1 MPLGFCGFPV
11 SITISTT
18 RLGESKPVSYRI
30 EQFRQLGLY
39 QEASESEECSF
50 EGGRV
55 VQVPPRIATL
65 LEIVGGNSLGGDKSK
80 QDSSVITMMLQG
92 GMSPADTY
100 ATFKTSAKG
109 QDAISRKNGHS
120 EDYMR
125 RTIERALAFV
135 NSNPTKINIDF
146 SNSKSKPTG
155 TGLIVSMGHEVE
167 TERVHWV
174 WPGYIPAGKL
184 TLVAGDPGM
193 GKSTLVGDLIAR
205 ISKGTHLPS
214 GQRSITGTSLIASA
228 EDSPEDTIIPRL
240 IACGANL
247 KRVGIIRE
255 VRDAKSADEESRY
268 LCFPRDLTLLRD
280 TLVSTGARI
289 LVIDPLNAFVEKGVD
304 TYKDQDIRRILHP
317 LETIAQETGTAII
330 IVAHLNKKEDASTL
344 YRVGGTIGFVGA
356 ARSVLAVSKL
366 PDDTNVL
373 FWLKGNLAR
382 RPPSMAYEIK
392 QVRKIKTATNTWKG
406 ENVIHSSS
414 IRWLGE
420 VDFNPLSKNQAPTP
434 EARVMEEATE
444 FLRQV
449 LQQSQEVDTEALY
462 AEARAAGI
470 AKSHL
475 NRVKSSLGIVQT
487 RRNGAWFWSWPTE

>member
-1 MPLGFCGFPV
+1 MLLEFYESLD

-18 RLGESKPVSYRI
+18 RLGESKPVYRI

-39 QEASESEECSF
+39 QEASASEECSLD
-50 EGGRV
+50 GGAIV
-55 VQVPPRIATL
+55 TVPPKIANL
-65 LEIVGGNSLGGDKSK
+65 LATVGGNSFGGDKSK
-80 QDSSVITMMLQG
+80 QDSSVITMMIQG
-92 GMSPADTY
+92 GLSAADTY
-100 ATFKTSAKG
+100 ATFRASAKG
-109 QDAISRKNGHS
+109 LDAIERKNGHS
-120 EDYMR
+120 EDYMT

-135 NSNPTKINIDF
+135 HANPSKISVDF
-146 SNSKSKPTG
+146 SNAKSRPEG

-167 TERVHWV
+167 TEKVHWV

-184 TLVAGDPGM
+184 TLIAGDPGM

-205 ISKGTHLPS
+205 ISRGSHLPS

-247 KRVGIIRE
+247 KRVGVIRE
-255 VRDAKSADEESRY
+255 VRDESAVDEESRY
-268 LCFPRDLTLLRD
+268 LCFPRDLTLLRN

-317 LETIAQETGTAII
+317 LETMAQETGTAII
-330 IVAHLNKKEDASTL
+330 IVAHLNKKEDSSTL

-356 ARSVLAVSKL
+356 ARSVLAVTKL
-366 PDDTNVL
+366 PDDSNVM

-382 RPPSMAYEIK
+382 RPPSMAYEIR
-392 QVRKIKTATNTWKG
+392 QVRKTKTATNTWKG
-406 ENVIHSSS
+406 ENTIHSSS

-420 VDFNPLSKNQAPTP
+420 VDYDPRSKNQNATP

-475 NRVKSSLGIVQT
+475 NRVKSSLNVVQT
-487 RRNGAWFWSWPTE
+487 RRNGKWFWSWPTE